1 MAAPLS
7 RRATT
12 AVFSVTAVAVVVIVM
27 LFVWPGFWP
36 TNCASSSGPTQSVNG
51 RGYCYLTV
59 PIPRSVANFTEW
71 NYKFHLHSFSYPGG
85 PVLNV
90 TVTEPNGT
98 TFTGDI
104 GWVGPTYE
112 NSTSTWISPD
122 ASCGVMALW
131 YTHNV
136 SLLVEK

>member
-1 MAAPLS
+1 MTKPPS
-7 RRATT
+7 RRSII
-12 AVFSVTAVAVVVIVM
+12 AVFSATAVAVVVIVT

-36 TNCASSSGPTQSVNG
+36 TNCASSSGPTQPLNG
-51 RGYCYLTV
+51 RDYCYLTV
-59 PIPRSVANFTEW
+59 PIPRPVANYTEW
-71 NYKFHLHSFSYPGG
+71 NYRFHLHSFSYPGG

-98 TFTGDI
+98 TVSGVL
-104 GWVGPTYE
+104 GWVGPTHQ

-122 ASCGVMALW
+122 ASCGAIALW

-136 SLLVEK
+136 SLLVER